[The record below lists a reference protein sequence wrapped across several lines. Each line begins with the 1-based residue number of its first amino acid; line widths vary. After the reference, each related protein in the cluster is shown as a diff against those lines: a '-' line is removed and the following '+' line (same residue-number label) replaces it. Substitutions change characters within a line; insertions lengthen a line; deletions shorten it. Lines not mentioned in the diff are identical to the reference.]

1 MDRRRKAII
10 VGGGIGGLTAAI
22 ALRGAGI
29 EATVYERAP
38 ELKEIGA
45 GIALASNA
53 MSVFAALGLADQI
66 TSHGLPLASGAIR
79 TWKGNIIVEAPAD
92 EAHRFI
98 SVCVHR
104 VDLQRVLATALGEE
118 HLRLGYECVGF
129 QQRSDGVVAEF
140 AGGEEAQGD
149 FLVGADGLHSVVRGR
164 LHGTERPRYAGYTA
178 WRAVTTFKI
187 QPATSESWGHG
198 KRFGI
203 LPIGGSRVYWFATKN
218 APEGQPEH
226 PEGRKQE
233 LLDLFKGWHPP
244 IADLIEATDPEAILR
259 HDLYDRKPM
268 KRSWGEGRVTL
279 LGDAAHPTTPNLG
292 QGACQAIEG
301 ALVLAQ
307 QLRSA
312 MDIAAALRRYE
323 AQRLPRTAFITN
335 LSWRIGRMAQLENP
349 VLCWLRNTAL
359 RIVPVGIQTKQLG
372 KVLEFEVTGFDGGV
386 GGDGGVR

>member
-1 MDRRRKAII
+1 M
-10 VGGGIGGLTAAI
+10 
-22 ALRGAGI
+22 
-29 EATVYERAP
+29 
-38 ELKEIGA
+38 
-45 GIALASNA
+45 
-53 MSVFAALGLADQI
+53 
-66 TSHGLPLASGAIR
+66 
-79 TWKGNIIVEAPAD
+79 
-92 EAHRFI
+92 
-98 SVCVHR
+98 
-104 VDLQRVLATALGEE
+104 
-118 HLRLGYECVGF
+118 
-129 QQRSDGVVAEF
+129 AEF

-187 QPATSESWGHG
+187 QPTTSESWGHG

-203 LPIGGSRVYWFATKN
+203 VPIGGSRVYWFATKN

-226 PEGRKQE
+226 PEGRKQK
-233 LLDLFKGWHPP
+233 LLHLFKGWHPP
-244 IADLIEATDPEAILR
+244 IVDLIEATDPEAILR

-292 QGACQAIEG
+292 QGACQATEG
-301 ALVLAQ
+301 AFVLAQ

-359 RIVPVGIQTKQLG
+359 RVVPVGIQTKQLG
-372 KVLEFEVTGFDGGV
+372 KVLEFEVTGFDGG
-386 GGDGGVR
+386 DGGPIDRKDTS